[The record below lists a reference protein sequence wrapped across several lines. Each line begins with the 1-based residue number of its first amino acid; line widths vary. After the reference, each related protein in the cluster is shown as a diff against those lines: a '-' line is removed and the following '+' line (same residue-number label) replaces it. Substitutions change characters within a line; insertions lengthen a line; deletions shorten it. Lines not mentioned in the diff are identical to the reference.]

1 MNSFHLL
8 PDSASKVDCRMLKGV
23 TGKHDLPGN
32 IFPESTRCYRP
43 LRQANSEARELLE
56 AEALLAVLG
65 LH

>member
-1 MNSFHLL
+1 
-8 PDSASKVDCRMLKGV
+8 MLKGV
-23 TGKHDLPGN
+23 TGKHDLPAN
-32 IFPESTRCYRP
+32 IFPESTRPCYRP